1 MRGDQRLT
9 GGRDV
14 PGFGYAHGCPRKIH
28 DGIGIASSYQVG
40 NPGAIKARR
49 DPADRPTTGRD
60 RCLLGRR
67 GDFRHSAAAGG
78 RGQPRPNHWTAED
91 FRGHHCKHLEESR
104 RLRPASTEQAMTRPP
119 KRSMFAGDGVAAPL
133 QHATFRRIWLA
144 SLLSNLGLLIQAVGA
159 AWAMT
164 QMTSSADKVA
174 LVQTALM
181 LPVMLISMP
190 AGAIA
195 DMYDRRIVALISLAI
210 ALSGAT
216 ALTVLAWLGLVT
228 PETLLALC
236 FVVGS
241 GMALF
246 GPAWQSSVTE
256 QVPPETLPSA
266 VALNG
271 ISYNIARSFGPAI
284 GGIVVAAAGAVA
296 AFAANAVLYLPLLI
310 VLFLWRRT
318 SQPSRLPRERLN
330 RAIVSGVRYIANSP
344 AIKIVL
350 TRTLVTGLIGGSVSA
365 LMPLVARD
373 LLHGGAQTYGIM
385 LGAFGMGAVIGALNI
400 TEVRKRMSG
409 EAAIRAC
416 ALSMGGAIAAVALS
430 REPVLTAA
438 ALVIAGAVWMLAVA
452 LFNIGVQLSA
462 PRWVAGRSLA
472 AFQASIAGG
481 IAIGSW
487 GWGRLTDAVGVE
499 AALLVSAALML
510 ASPLLGLWLQMPRI
524 GARNEDAEVLAD
536 PEVQLSLTARSG
548 PLVVEIEYRVAQ
560 DNARAFHNVM
570 QEVQLSRQ
578 RNGAYGWSIARD
590 IADPELWT
598 ERYHCPT
605 WLDYLRQRNRSTQSE
620 RALHQRAIG
629 FHLGPDPVRVRRML
643 ERPFGSVRWKEDT
656 PDRAVSEVLPVTSSA
671 AGGST

>member
-1 MRGDQRLT
+1 MT
-9 GGRDV
+9 E
-14 PGFGYAHGCPRKIH
+14 P
-28 DGIGIASSYQVG
+28 
-40 NPGAIKARR
+40 
-49 DPADRPTTGRD
+49 RD
-60 RCLLGRR
+60 RADSITAPL
-67 GDFRHSAAAGG
+67 RHSI
-78 RGQPRPNHWTAED
+78 
-91 FRGHHCKHLEESR
+91 
-104 RLRPASTEQAMTRPP
+104 
-119 KRSMFAGDGVAAPL
+119 
-133 QHATFRRIWLA
+133 FRRIWLA
-144 SLLSNLGLLIQAVGA
+144 SLLSNLGILIQGVGA

-164 QMTSSADKVA
+164 QMTAEADKVA

-195 DMYDRRIVALISLAI
+195 DMHDRRIVALVSLMI

-216 ALTVLAWLGLVT
+216 TLTVLAWLNLVT
-228 PETLLALC
+228 PNILLALC

-246 GPAWQSSVTE
+246 GPAWQSSVSE
-256 QVPPETLPSA
+256 QVPSETLPAA

-284 GGIVVAAAGAVA
+284 GGIVVASAGAVA
-296 AFAANAVLYLPLLI
+296 AFAANAVLYLPLLV
-310 VLFLWRRT
+310 VLFLWNRV
-318 SQPSRLPRERLN
+318 SEPSRLPRERLN
-330 RAIVSGVRYIANSP
+330 RAIVSGVRYITNSP
-344 AIKIVL
+344 SIRIVL
-350 TRTLVTGLIGGSVSA
+350 TRTMVTGIIGGSVSA

-400 TEVRKRMSG
+400 SAIRSRLSG

-416 ALSMGGAIAAVALS
+416 ALTMGAAIAAVAVS
-430 REPVLTAA
+430 KQPVITAA
-438 ALVIAGAVWMLAVA
+438 ALVVAGAVWMLAIA

-487 GWGRLTDAVGVE
+487 CWGRITDVGGVE
-499 AALLVSAALML
+499 MALLISAGLML
-510 ASPLLGLWLQMPRI
+510 LSPVLGIWLRMPPI
-524 GARNEDAEVLAD
+524 GARNEDATDVLAD
-536 PEVQLSLTARSG
+536 PQVQLQLTGRSG

-570 QEVQLSRQ
+570 QDVQLSRQ

-605 WLDYLRQRNRSTQSE
+605 WLDFLRQRNRATQIE
-620 RALHQRAIG
+620 RELHQKAADFHIG
-629 FHLGPDPVRVRRML
+629 AEPIRVRRML
-643 ERPFGSVRWKEDT
+643 ERPFGSVRWKDET
-656 PDRAVSEVLPVTSSA
+656 PDRAAKEVIPVVATA
-671 AGGST
+671 AGSST

>member
-1 MRGDQRLT
+1 MTDQ
-9 GGRDV
+9 
-14 PGFGYAHGCPRKIH
+14 
-28 DGIGIASSYQVG
+28 
-40 NPGAIKARR
+40 
-49 DPADRPTTGRD
+49 
-60 RCLLGRR
+60 
-67 GDFRHSAAAGG
+67 
-78 RGQPRPNHWTAED
+78 
-91 FRGHHCKHLEESR
+91 
-104 RLRPASTEQAMTRPP
+104 P
-119 KRSMFAGDGVAAPL
+119 KRSMFTADGVAAPL
-133 QHATFRRIWLA
+133 RHPVFRRIWLA
-144 SLLSNLGLLIQAVGA
+144 SLLSNLGLLIQGVGA

-181 LPVMLISMP
+181 LPIMLISMP

-195 DMYDRRIVALISLAI
+195 DMYDRRIVALVSLSI

-216 ALTVLAWLGLVT
+216 ALTVLAWLDLVT
-228 PETLLALC
+228 PQILLAFC
-236 FVVGS
+236 FIVGS

-246 GPAWQSSVTE
+246 GPAWQSSVSE
-256 QVPPETLPSA
+256 QVPAETLPSA

-296 AFAANAVLYLPLLI
+296 AFAANAVLYIPLLI
-310 VLFLWRRT
+310 VLFLWRR
-318 SQPSRLPRERLN
+318 SSEPSRLPRERLN

-344 AIKIVL
+344 SIRVVL
-350 TRTLVTGLIGGSVSA
+350 VRTLVTGLLGGSVSA

-400 TEVRKRMSG
+400 AEVRNRMSG
-409 EAAIRAC
+409 EAAVRAC

-430 REPVLTAA
+430 REPVLTAT
-438 ALVIAGAVWMLAVA
+438 ALVIAGAVWMLSVA

-472 AFQASIAGG
+472 AFQAAIAGG

-487 GWGRLTDAVGVE
+487 GWGRLTDAAGVE
-499 AALLVSAALML
+499 TALLVSAGLMF
-510 ASPLLGLWLQMPRI
+510 ASPLLGLWLGMPRV

-536 PEVQLSLTARSG
+536 PEVRLSLTGRSG

-578 RNGAYGWSIARD
+578 RNGAYGWSVARD

-620 RALHQRAIG
+620 RALHQQAID

-656 PDRAVSEVLPVTSSA
+656 PDRAASEVLPVATA
-671 AGGST
+671 AGSST

>member
-1 MRGDQRLT
+1 MTDQSKRT
-9 GGRDV
+9 K
-14 PGFGYAHGCPRKIH
+14 YAT
-28 DGIGIASSYQVG
+28 DGI
-40 NPGAIKARR
+40 
-49 DPADRPTTGRD
+49 
-60 RCLLGRR
+60 
-67 GDFRHSAAAGG
+67 
-78 RGQPRPNHWTAED
+78 
-91 FRGHHCKHLEESR
+91 
-104 RLRPASTEQAMTRPP
+104 
-119 KRSMFAGDGVAAPL
+119 AAPL
-133 QHATFRRIWLA
+133 RHAPFRRIWLA

-181 LPVMLISMP
+181 LPIMLIAMP
-190 AGAIA
+190 AGAVA
-195 DMYDRRIVALISLAI
+195 DMYDRRIVALISLSI
-210 ALSGAT
+210 GLSGAVT
-216 ALTVLAWLGLVT
+216 LTVLSWLGLVT
-228 PETLLALC
+228 PNLLLALC

-246 GPAWQSSVTE
+246 GPAWQASVSE
-256 QVPPETLPSA
+256 QVPTETLPAA

-284 GGIVVAAAGAVA
+284 GGIIVATAGAVA
-296 AFAANAVLYLPLLI
+296 AFGANAALYLPLLV
-310 VLFLWRRT
+310 VLFLWRRKHE
-318 SQPSRLPRERLN
+318 PSRLPRERLN

-344 AIKIVL
+344 SIRIVL
-350 TRTLVTGLIGGSVSA
+350 VRTLVTGIIGGSVSA

-400 TEVRKRMSG
+400 SELRKRLSG

-416 ALSMGGAIAAVALS
+416 ALSMGGAIIAVAVS
-430 REPVLTAA
+430 HEPVITAA

-487 GWGRLTDAVGVE
+487 GWGRLTDAAGVE
-499 AALLVSAALML
+499 TALLVSGGLML
-510 ASPLLGLWLQMPRI
+510 LSPLLGLWLTMPPV
-524 GARNEDAEVLAD
+524 GARNEDAESLAD
-536 PEVQLSLTARSG
+536 PEVRLALTGRSG

-570 QEVQLSRQ
+570 QDVQLSRQ

-620 RALHQRAIG
+620 RALHQQAMG
-629 FHLGPDPVRVRRML
+629 FHVGPDPVRIRRML
-643 ERPFGSVRWKEDT
+643 ERPFGSVRWKDDT
-656 PDRAVSEVLPVTSSA
+656 PDSAANEVLPVVASA
-671 AGGST
+671 AGSSG

>member
-1 MRGDQRLT
+1 MTDQPERSK
-9 GGRDV
+9 
-14 PGFGYAHGCPRKIH
+14 FAA
-28 DGIGIASSYQVG
+28 DG
-40 NPGAIKARR
+40 
-49 DPADRPTTGRD
+49 
-60 RCLLGRR
+60 L
-67 GDFRHSAAAGG
+67 
-78 RGQPRPNHWTAED
+78 
-91 FRGHHCKHLEESR
+91 
-104 RLRPASTEQAMTRPP
+104 
-119 KRSMFAGDGVAAPL
+119 AAPL
-133 QHATFRRIWLA
+133 RHQVFRRIWLA
-144 SLLSNLGLLIQAVGA
+144 SLLSNLGLMIQAVGA

-195 DMYDRRIVALISLAI
+195 DMHDRRIVALVSLSI
-210 ALSGAT
+210 ALCGAT
-216 ALTVLAWLGLVT
+216 VLTALSWFGLVT
-228 PETLLALC
+228 PPILLALC

-246 GPAWQSSVTE
+246 GPAWQSSVSE
-256 QVPPETLPSA
+256 QVPAETLPSA

-284 GGIVVAAAGAVA
+284 GGVVVAAAGAVA
-296 AFAANAVLYLPLLI
+296 AFAANAVLYLPLLV
-310 VLFLWRRT
+310 VLFRWRRIT
-318 SQPSRLPRERLN
+318 APSRLPRERLN

-344 AIKIVL
+344 AIRIVL
-350 TRTLVTGLIGGSVSA
+350 ARTFVTGILGGSVSA

-373 LLHGGAQTYGIM
+373 LLHGGAQAYGIM

-400 TEVRKRMSG
+400 GEVRKRMTG
-409 EAAIRAC
+409 EAAVRTC
-416 ALSMGGAIAAVALS
+416 ALTMGAAIAAIGLS

-487 GWGRLTDAVGVE
+487 GWGRLTDAAGVE
-499 AALLVSAALML
+499 TALLVSGGLMFL
-510 ASPLLGLWLQMPRI
+510 SPLIGLWLRMPRI
-524 GARNEDAEVLAD
+524 GGRDGEAEVLAD
-536 PEVQLSLTARSG
+536 PEVRLSLTGRSG

-570 QEVQLSRQ
+570 QDVQLSRQ

-605 WLDYLRQRNRSTQSE
+605 WLDFLRQRNRATQSE
-620 RALHQRAIG
+620 RALHQRAID
-629 FHLGPDPVRVRRML
+629 FHIGPDPVRIRRML
-643 ERPFGSVRWKEDT
+643 ERPFGSVRWKDET
-656 PDRAVSEVLPVTSSA
+656 PDGAANDVLPVVATA
-671 AGGST
+671 AGSST

>member
-1 MRGDQRLT
+1 MTDQ
-9 GGRDV
+9 
-14 PGFGYAHGCPRKIH
+14 PK
-28 DGIGIASSYQVG
+28 
-40 NPGAIKARR
+40 
-49 DPADRPTTGRD
+49 RPFFAPDSITAP
-60 RCLLGRR
+60 L
-67 GDFRHSAAAGG
+67 RHS
-78 RGQPRPNHWTAED
+78 
-91 FRGHHCKHLEESR
+91 
-104 RLRPASTEQAMTRPP
+104 
-119 KRSMFAGDGVAAPL
+119 V
-133 QHATFRRIWLA
+133 FRRIWLA
-144 SLLSNLGLLIQAVGA
+144 SLVSNLGILIQGVGA

-181 LPVMLISMP
+181 LPIMLIAMP

-195 DMYDRRIVALISLAI
+195 DMHDRRIVALVSLMI

-216 ALTVLAWLGLVT
+216 ALTVLAWFDLVT
-228 PETLLALC
+228 PNILLALC

-246 GPAWQSSVTE
+246 GPAWQASVSE
-256 QVPPETLPSA
+256 QVPAETLPSA

-284 GGIVVAAAGAVA
+284 GGIVVATAGAVA
-296 AFAANAVLYLPLLI
+296 AFAVNAALYLPLMI
-310 VLFLWRRT
+310 VLFLWNRANE
-318 SQPSRLPRERLN
+318 PSRLPRERLN

-344 AIKIVL
+344 SIRIVL
-350 TRTLVTGLIGGSVSA
+350 IRTLVTGLIGGSVSA

-400 TEVRKRMSG
+400 AEVRRRMSG

-416 ALSMGGAIAAVALS
+416 AISMAGAIAAVAIS
-430 REPVLTAA
+430 KEPVLTAA
-438 ALVIAGAVWMLAVA
+438 ALVLAGGVWMLAVA

-481 IAIGSW
+481 IALGSW
-487 GWGRLTDAVGVE
+487 GWGHLTDAAGVE
-499 AALLVSAALML
+499 TALLVSAGLML
-510 ASPLLGLWLQMPRI
+510 LSPLLGLWLRMPPI
-524 GARNEDAEVLAD
+524 GARNEAASEVLAD
-536 PEVQLSLTARSG
+536 PEVRLSLTGRSG
-548 PLVVEIEYRVAQ
+548 PLVVEIEYRVSPE
-560 DNARAFHNVM
+560 NARLFHNVM

-605 WLDYLRQRNRSTQSE
+605 WLDYLRQRNRATQSE
-620 RALHQRAIG
+620 RALHQRAID
-629 FHLGPDPVRVRRML
+629 FHLGPEPIRVRRML

-656 PDRAVSEVLPVTSSA
+656 PDRAANEVLPVVATA
-671 AGGST
+671 AGSST

>member
-1 MRGDQRLT
+1 
-9 GGRDV
+9 V
-14 PGFGYAHGCPRKIH
+14 
-28 DGIGIASSYQVG
+28 
-40 NPGAIKARR
+40 
-49 DPADRPTTGRD
+49 
-60 RCLLGRR
+60 
-67 GDFRHSAAAGG
+67 
-78 RGQPRPNHWTAED
+78 
-91 FRGHHCKHLEESR
+91 
-104 RLRPASTEQAMTRPP
+104 
-119 KRSMFAGDGVAAPL
+119 
-133 QHATFRRIWLA
+133 FRRIWLA

-159 AWAMT
+159 AWAMI
-164 QMTSSADKVA
+164 QMTSDADKVA

-195 DMYDRRIVALISLAI
+195 DMYDRRIVALVSLSIS
-210 ALSGAT
+210 LSGAT

-228 PETLLALC
+228 PSILLALC

-246 GPAWQSSVTE
+246 GPAWQSSVSE
-256 QVPPETLPSA
+256 QVPAETLPAA

-284 GGIVVAAAGAVA
+284 GGIVVATAGAVA
-296 AFAANAVLYLPLLI
+296 AFAANALLYIPLLV
-310 VLFLWRRT
+310 VLFLWDRT
-318 SQPSRLPRERLN
+318 SAPSRLPRERLN
-330 RAIVSGVRYIANSP
+330 RAIVSGVRYIAHSP
-344 AIKIVL
+344 SIRIVL
-350 TRTLVTGLIGGSVSA
+350 ARTLVTGLIGGSVSA

-373 LLHGGAQTYGIM
+373 LLHGGVQTYGIM

-400 TEVRKRMSG
+400 GQIRQRLSG
-409 EAAIRAC
+409 ESAIRAC

-430 REPVLTAA
+430 RQPVLTAA

-481 IAIGSW
+481 IAVGSW
-487 GWGRLTDAVGVE
+487 GWGRLTDIAGVE
-499 AALLVSAALML
+499 TALLVSAGLML
-510 ASPLLGLWLQMPRI
+510 ASPLLGLWLGMPRV
-524 GARNEDAEVLAD
+524 GARNEDAEVLED
-536 PEVQLSLTARSG
+536 PEVRLSLTGRSG
-548 PLVVEIEYRVAQ
+548 PLVVEIEYRVAK

-570 QEVQLSRQ
+570 LDVQLSRQ

-590 IADPELWT
+590 IGDPELWT

-620 RALHQRAIG
+620 RALHQTAIA
-629 FHLGPDPVRVRRML
+629 FHIGPDPVRVRRML

-656 PDRAVSEVLPVTSSA
+656 PDRAVSEVLPVVATA
-671 AGGST
+671 AGSST